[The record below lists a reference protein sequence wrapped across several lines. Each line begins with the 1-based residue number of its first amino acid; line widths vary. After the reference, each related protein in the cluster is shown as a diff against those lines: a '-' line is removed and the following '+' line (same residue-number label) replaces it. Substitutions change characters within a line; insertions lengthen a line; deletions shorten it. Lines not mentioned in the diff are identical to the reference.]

1 MANKNRD
8 RDTNSAGSKI
18 AGIIILILALT
29 TFFSVMALLIK
40 CDVGGFGSNVLR
52 PIFKNVPV
60 IKEILPPPSDEE
72 VAIESDYPYD
82 TLEKAL
88 NQIRILESAV
98 GSKDAEIVTLSDR
111 VKELE
116 AETTRLTQYE
126 KDQKE
131 FEEEKKKFYDE
142 VVYGETAPDTDTYIE
157 WYNSLD
163 AEYAEKVYREVIGA
177 KQVDQ
182 ETKDVAAAYA
192 AMDAKKAA
200 AILGEMKNDLDT
212 VALIL
217 NNMSAESQGKI
228 LAEMDPDFAALV
240 SKKLLP

>member
-1 MANKNRD
+1 MAKKNRD
-8 RDTNSAGSKI
+8 TNSESAGSKI
-18 AGIIILILALT
+18 AGVIIIILALT
-29 TFFSVMALLIK
+29 TFLSVMALLIK

-88 NQIRILESAV
+88 NQIKILDSAV
-98 GSKDAEIVTLSDR
+98 GSKDAEIVSLSDR

-116 AETTRLTQYE
+116 AEVIRLSQYE
-126 KDQKE
+126 ADQKE

-142 VVYGETAPDTDTYIE
+142 VVYGESAPDTDTYIE

-163 AEYAEKVYREVIGA
+163 AEYAEKVYREVISA
-177 KQVDQ
+177 NQVDQ
-182 ETKDVAAAYA
+182 ETKDVAAAYE
-192 AMDAKKAA
+192 AMDAKDAA
-200 AILGEMKNDLDT
+200 AILEKMKNDLDT

-228 LAEMDPDFAALV
+228 LAEMDPEFAALV

>member
-1 MANKNRD
+1 MAKKNKDANGAG
-8 RDTNSAGSKI
+8 AGSKI
-18 AGIIILILALT
+18 AGIIIIILALT
-29 TFFSVMALLIK
+29 TFLSVMALLIK

-88 NQIRILESAV
+88 NQIQILESSV
-98 GSKDAEIVTLSDR
+98 GSKDAEIVSLSDR

-116 AETTRLTQYE
+116 AEVVRLTQFE
-126 KDQKE
+126 TDQKE

-142 VVYGETAPDTDTYIE
+142 VVYGESAPDTDTYIE

-163 AEYAEKVYREVIGA
+163 AEYAEKVYREVISA
-177 KQVDQ
+177 NEVDQ
-182 ETKDVAAAYA
+182 ATKDVAAAYE
-192 AMDAKKAA
+192 AMDAKDAA
-200 AILGEMKNDLDT
+200 EILENMKNDLDT

-228 LAEMDPDFAALV
+228 LAEMDPEFAALV

>member
-1 MANKNRD
+1 MAKKDRNRD
-8 RDTNSAGSKI
+8 GESGGSKI
-18 AGIIILILALT
+18 AGVIILILALT

-40 CDVGGFGSNVLR
+40 CDVGGFGSKVLR
-52 PIFKNVPV
+52 PVFKDVPV

-88 NQIRILESAV
+88 NQISVLDAAI
-98 GSKDAEIVTLSDR
+98 GSKDAEIVSLNDR

-116 AETTRLTQYE
+116 AECARLATFESSQT
-126 KDQKE
+126 E
-131 FEEEKKKFYDE
+131 FEQQKKEFYDE
-142 VVYGETAPDTDTYIE
+142 VVYGESAPDTDTYIE

-163 AEYAEKVYREVIGA
+163 AEYAEKVYREIIEA

-182 ETKDVAAAYA
+182 EISDLASTYEN
-192 AMDAKKAA
+192 MDAKKAA
-200 AILGEMKNDLDT
+200 KILESMKNDLDT

-217 NNMSAESQGKI
+217 NNMSATSRGKI
-228 LAEMDPDFAALV
+228 LAEMDPEFAALV
-240 SKKLLP
+240 TKKLLP

>member
-1 MANKNRD
+1 MAKKDRNRD
-8 RDTNSAGSKI
+8 GESGGSKV
-18 AGIIILILALT
+18 AGVIILILALT

-40 CDVGGFGSNVLR
+40 CDVGGFGSKVLR
-52 PIFKNVPV
+52 PVFKDVPV

-88 NQIRILESAV
+88 NQISVLDAAI
-98 GSKDAEIVTLSDR
+98 GSKDAEIVSLNDR

-116 AETTRLTQYE
+116 AECARLATFEDSQT
-126 KDQKE
+126 E
-131 FEEEKKKFYDE
+131 FEQEKKEFYDE
-142 VVYGETAPDTDTYIE
+142 VVYGESAPDTDTYIE

-163 AEYAEKVYREVIGA
+163 AEYAEKVYREIIEA

-182 ETKDVAAAYA
+182 EILDLASAYES
-192 AMDAKKAA
+192 MDAKDAA
-200 AILGEMKNDLDT
+200 KILESMKNDLDT

-217 NNMSAESQGKI
+217 NNMSASSRGKI
-228 LAEMDPDFAALV
+228 LAEMDPEFAALV
-240 SKKLLP
+240 TKKLLP